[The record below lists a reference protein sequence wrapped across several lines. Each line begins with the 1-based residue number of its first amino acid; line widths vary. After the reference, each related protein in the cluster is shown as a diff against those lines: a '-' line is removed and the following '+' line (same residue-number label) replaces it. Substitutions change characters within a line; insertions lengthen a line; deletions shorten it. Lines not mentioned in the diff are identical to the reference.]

1 MKSREQKA
9 LDWVNEDKV
18 EREKKKFDNCLAFC
32 FFLLML
38 SIAITGCGTYWNFG
52 ETEIPTTEETV
63 SYEEILASEMI
74 VAKEEMSNE
83 SYSS

>member
-63 SYEEILASEMI
+63 SYEEILASETI

-83 SYSS
+83 SHSS

>member
-1 MKSREQKA
+1 MKNREQKA
-9 LDWVNEDKV
+9 LDWVNENST

-38 SIAITGCGTYWNFG
+38 SIAITGCGTYWSFG

-63 SYEEILASEMI
+63 SYEEFSASETI
-74 VAKEEMSNE
+74 VTKEETSNE

>member
-1 MKSREQKA
+1 MRSREQKA

-32 FFLLML
+32 FFLLMF

-63 SYEEILASEMI
+63 SCEEISISETI
-74 VAKEEMSNE
+74 VTKEETPNE
-83 SYSS
+83 SYCS